1 MMDIQQFTRLVDS
14 TLKKSDALKVHN
26 ANLSK
31 PAGNLIAQYGP
42 LTDKVSKQRAV
53 DEAIQL
59 WNANRNDRSFV
70 DAVNQIAQKIDRMG
84 GHVVNSSVMSIGA
97 LGFLKDNFA
106 STMASVLGDVKP
118 EQNKVAGIILAVM
131 DAGITSGLAFV
142 PVVGPFLVPLS
153 QGLGSA
159 ITFGINYGIQSGV
172 NDPVMLF
179 NSGNATQSAAQ
190 KTAQNND
197 PNKINLSTA
206 ATNVGKAVGSGVT
219 GVLAQTDKDSALG
232 QLAAQKGI
240 ASLVY
245 TAIGLAVQK
254 NEEAV
259 LKNCDANTPFTKMML
274 GQIQTQNQQVAQGI
288 NDLKNLDLV
297 LPKTLRSDQSDYY
310 LDEKKTLKS
319 FINRTNEMYKEYYS
333 FIEKVINLGITAS
346 FADPLARM
354 GPMQQANG
362 RPLNDSQRIALLI
375 LGYYRSKNWANA
387 PKPQR
392 PQTTVDE
399 AKQRL
404 QTLQSRQKTMQE
416 QLGYYADPNSNV
428 APEQRRLYVQRLS
441 SKLVSLPGEVKSQ
454 QQLVSMLEMKAF
466 WQDPANRANFQSAY
480 TAYTQTTGALKK
492 ESILTV
498 GNQAPGFSD
507 IVAAS
512 ETYFEGLKG
521 ALVGDITSGMSNATT
536 RLDSEEM
543 VKMWKLYIGANL
555 IVNQSLRDAAL
566 KTESKLSR
574 FTTFIK
580 PKTASTLADERYVKM
595 IDDAGF
601 IERHTMNSLKDT
613 DKARLAASGK
623 IRWRTNITSSPSDA
637 ERAMLITFCIIV
649 AFFLDVG
656 KISLGFVSWE
666 KTKDALGDLC
676 RDISRT
682 RFS

>member
-1 MMDIQQFTRLVDS
+1 MMDIKQFTRLVES
-14 TLKKSDALKVHN
+14 TLTKSDALKVHN

-42 LTDKVSKQRAV
+42 LTDKISKQRAV
-53 DEAIQL
+53 DAAIQL
-59 WNANRNDRSFV
+59 WNAHRDDRAFV
-70 DAVNQIAQKIDRMG
+70 SSINQVAAKIEGIG

-106 STMASVLGDVKP
+106 STMATVLSGVKP

-159 ITFGINYGIQSGV
+159 ITFGVNYGIQSAV
-172 NDPVMLF
+172 NDPLMLF
-179 NSGNATQSAAQ
+179 NSGNASQVSAQ
-190 KTAQNND
+190 KTAQNGQNALID
-197 PNKINLSTA
+197 KSTA

-219 GVLAQTDKDSALG
+219 GVLAQADKEGALG

-254 NEEAV
+254 NEESV

-274 GQIQTQNQQVAQGI
+274 DQLKTQNQQVAQGI
-288 NDLKNLDLV
+288 NDLKDLNLI
-297 LPKTLRSDQSDYY
+297 LPKTLRSDQANYY
-310 LDEKKTLKS
+310 LDEKKTLQS

-346 FADPLARM
+346 FAEPLARM
-354 GPMQQANG
+354 GPLQQTNG
-362 RPLNDSQRIALLI
+362 RPLKDSHRIALLI
-375 LGYYRSKNWANA
+375 LGYYQSKNWSNA

-392 PQTTVDE
+392 PQATVDT

-404 QTLQSRQKTMQE
+404 ETLQQRQSTLQT
-416 QLGYYADPNSNV
+416 QLGYYADPNTQAS
-428 APEQRRLYVQRLS
+428 PEARQLHARVLS
-441 SKLVSLPGEVKSQ
+441 RKLATLPGEIQSQ
-454 QQLVSMLEMKAF
+454 QQLISMLEMKSF
-466 WQDPANRANFQSAY
+466 WQDPTNRANFQSAF
-480 TAYTQTTGALKK
+480 TAYQQTSGALKK
-492 ESILTV
+492 EFFVTV
-498 GNQAPGFSD
+498 GTSAPGLPDLVS
-507 IVAAS
+507 AS

-566 KTESKLSR
+566 KTESKLTR

-580 PKTASTLADERYVKM
+580 PKTAATLADERYVKM
-595 IDDAGF
+595 IDEAGF
-601 IERHTMNSLKDT
+601 IERHTMNTLNDREKE
-613 DKARLAASGK
+613 RLASSGK

-666 KTKDALGDLC
+666 KTKLALADLC